1 MHDGT
6 PGLPHPATDEYELL
20 DAAEGRRIERFGVH
34 VTDRPS
40 GAASGEDWLAPG
52 LPAADLVYERVDDA
66 SGAWVRGG
74 DTPPWLVRH
83 AGLTLELRAAAGGQ
97 VGLFPE
103 HAALWP
109 WLASAVEAAGTRLG
123 RPPVLLSLFAYTG
136 GASLTMAAAGGHV
149 AHVDA
154 SRPAVAWARANA
166 THSGLG
172 DAPVRWLVDDVV
184 AFVARE
190 QRRGRRYDGV
200 VLDPP
205 SYGHGDG
212 RRTWRIATD
221 LPPLLGRLAALI
233 PEPQLVLLT
242 AHTPGWDAGRLAELL
257 TATFAIDPQA
267 GDLRL
272 KARTGRVLP
281 LGRYARWAA

>member
-1 MHDGT
+1 MRDGT
-6 PGLPHPATDEYELL
+6 IRRQDPAGDEYELL
-20 DAAEGRRIERFGVH
+20 DAAEGRRIERFGAH

-40 GAASGEDWLAPG
+40 GAAYGAEWLASG
-52 LPAADLVYERVDDA
+52 LPAADLVYERADDGG
-66 SGAWVRGG
+66 GAWVRGG
-74 DTPPWLVRH
+74 DTLPWLVRH

-109 WLASAVEAAGTRLG
+109 WLAAVVAGAGTRLG

-136 GASLTMAAAGGHV
+136 GTTLTIASAGGDV

-154 SRPAVAWARANA
+154 SRPAVAWARVNA

-172 DAPVRWLVDDVV
+172 DAPVRWLVDDVA

-190 QRRGRRYDGV
+190 RRRGRRYDGV

-205 SYGHGDG
+205 SYGHGER

-221 LPPLLGRLAALI
+221 LPPLLEALAGLI
-233 PEPQLVLLT
+233 PEPQVVLLT
-242 AHTPGWDAGRLAELL
+242 AHTPGWDAGRLAELV
-257 TATFAIDPQA
+257 TSAFAVDPET

-272 KARTGRVLP
+272 EARTGRVLP
-281 LGRYARWAA
+281 LGSYARWAA